1 MRTTHMLSESIRISH
16 ATLAGL
22 TAIPRPLLVSRVGRA
37 VDLVLI
43 WHERVRQRRQLR
55 SLSTYML
62 RDIGLSRA
70 DVEGEA
76 SKPFWRA

>member
-1 MRTTHMLSESIRISH
+1 MRTTHMLSESIRTSH

-22 TAIPRPLLVSRVGRA
+22 TASPRPLLVSRVGRV

-55 SLSTYML
+55 SLSTHML

>member
-1 MRTTHMLSESIRISH
+1 MRGSHMLSESIRTSH

-22 TAIPRPLLVSRVGRA
+22 TGGSRPLLPSRVGRA
-37 VDLVLI
+37 IDVLLT
-43 WHERVRQRRQLR
+43 WHERSHQRRQLH
-55 SLSTYML
+55 SLSNHML

-76 SKPFWRA
+76 GKPFWRP

>member
-1 MRTTHMLSESIRISH
+1 MLSESIRTWH

-22 TAIPRPLLVSRVGRA
+22 TARSRPWPASRVGRA
-37 VDLVLI
+37 VDLLLT
-43 WHERVRQRRQLR
+43 WHERARQRRHLR
-55 SLSTYML
+55 SLGDYML

-76 SKPFWRA
+76 GKPFWRP

>member
-1 MRTTHMLSESIRISH
+1 MLSEPIHTSH

-22 TAIPRPLLVSRVGRA
+22 AASPRPLLVSRVGRA

-43 WHERVRQRRQLR
+43 WHERARQRRQLR
-55 SLSTYML
+55 SLSTHML

-76 SKPFWRA
+76 SKPFWRS

>member
-1 MRTTHMLSESIRISH
+1 MRTTHMISESIRTSH

-22 TAIPRPLLVSRVGRA
+22 GARSRPWLAARA
-37 VDLVLI
+37 VRIVDLLLT
-43 WHERVRQRRQLR
+43 WHERARQRHQLR
-55 SLSTYML
+55 ALDHHML

-76 SKPFWRA
+76 GKPFWRP

>member
-1 MRTTHMLSESIRISH
+1 MRTTHMLSESIRTSH

-22 TAIPRPLLVSRVGRA
+22 TASPRPLLVSRVGRA

-55 SLSTYML
+55 SLSTHML

>member
-1 MRTTHMLSESIRISH
+1 MFSESIGTSH

-22 TAIPRPLLVSRVGRA
+22 TARSRRSLASRVGHA
-37 VDLVLI
+37 VDLVLT
-43 WHERVRQRRQLR
+43 WHERARQRRQLR
-55 SLSTYML
+55 SLGTHML

-76 SKPFWRA
+76 GKPFWRP

>member
-1 MRTTHMLSESIRISH
+1 MLSESIRTSR

-22 TAIPRPLLVSRVGRA
+22 TVRSRPWVVSRVGRI
-37 VDLVLI
+37 VDLVLT
-43 WHERVRQRRQLR
+43 WHERARQRRHLR
-55 SLSTYML
+55 SLDNYML

-76 SKPFWRA
+76 GKPFWLP